1 MVNTAQHERIKQ
13 QKPLFRIVFILTKTD
28 QITTTEL
35 SMLLLQIEAKLKRVL
50 NLPSERVT
58 LLATSVLEKR
68 GFEDIWEIIFT
79 TTTASSTTTTTTA
92 SSIASV

>member
-1 MVNTAQHERIKQ
+1 MLNTAQHERIKQ

-50 NLPSERVT
+50 ILPSERVT

-68 GFEDIWEIIFT
+68 GFEDIWEIIYNT
-79 TTTASSTTTTTTA
+79 TTATASSTSCTA
-92 SSIASV
+92 MI